1 MRYFPFGLK
10 LVFAAL
16 VLPVVCAYTLVLG
29 TAVLK
34 KLPDEKKALIVELH
48 KFQVRGIDTVDELD
62 SFLEEKLRFFL
73 GSRWL
78 AVSIVQLAL
87 AFGLLFRQR
96 WVRVGMMVY
105 LGVLISLEI
114 FWLLGQQPAT
124 RPFVLFKFLSI
135 LVGVITIYYL
145 QHPKTR
151 DEFI

>member
-114 FWLLGQQPAT
+114 FWLFGQQPAT